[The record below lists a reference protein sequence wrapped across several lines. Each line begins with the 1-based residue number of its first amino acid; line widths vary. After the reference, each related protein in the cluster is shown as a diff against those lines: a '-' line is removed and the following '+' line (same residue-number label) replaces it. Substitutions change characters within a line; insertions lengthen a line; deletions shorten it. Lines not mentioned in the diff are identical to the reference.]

1 MLQTSI
7 FKAFAIFGGLFLLT
21 GIYAYAQ
28 DENFTSMGNVTNMEN
43 ATNGTAWIGNV
54 TNSTSAMNA
63 TNATSTVSTIEG
75 EQTGK
80 IADAYGELDNP

>member
-7 FKAFAIFGGLFLLT
+7 LTVFAIFGGLFLLI

-28 DENFTSMGNVTNMEN
+28 DENFTSM
-43 ATNGTAWIGNV
+43 GNV

-80 IADAYGELDNP
+80 IADAYGELDIP